1 MEPSASLNLQ
11 RKASFTANSYDPRD
25 PGRYKVQRIRLYTA
39 YHQTGHLLSRI
50 LTPRIRELC
59 ERGDRKIVR
68 EDALV
73 TTKKK
78 TVFSGPRIV
87 MNSDVLIMYTRSV
100 KTQDRQNLSMEKR
113 RVSLAKELLA
123 IDNF

>member
-50 LTPRIRELC
+50 LTPRVRELC

-73 TTKKK
+73 TTKK
-78 TVFSGPRIV
+78 TSVFW
-87 MNSDVLIMYTRSV
+87 
-100 KTQDRQNLSMEKR
+100 TQDSYELR
-113 RVSLAKELLA
+113 RF
-123 IDNF
+123 DNVHKICENSR